1 MTNLNEQQIQE
12 LQIKAGVL
20 DRLLA
25 HLDKRKDV
33 QNIDL
38 MILSGFCRNCL
49 CKWYKAEAE
58 SAGLEVDMDEARRQ
72 IYGMEYTDWKQQYQQ
87 PATEEQLAAFNNIKP
102 EQMS

>member
-1 MTNLNEQQIQE
+1 MTSLNEQQIQE

-58 SAGLEVDMDEARRQ
+58 QTGLDIDMDEARRR
-72 IYGMEYTDWKQQYQQ
+72 IYGMDYADWKNQYQK

-102 EQMS
+102 DQMS